1 MEIYIGVG
9 SNIEAENNIL
19 SALNILQNRGIRLC
33 RISTY
38 YRTEAL
44 RHKENPYYIN
54 GILTISTD
62 VKTYEDLDRILK
74 ETEKK
79 CGRIRR
85 DDKWVSRTI
94 DLDILLMKDY
104 ISEDIMERDFIYI
117 PLLELEPELE
127 LPGYGRLIDL
137 VDPDRKKNMNPLS
150 VFTENLRSMIN
161 E

>member
-9 SNIEAENNIL
+9 SNIEAEKNII
-19 SALNILQNRGIRLC
+19 SALTSLQNRGIKLC

-44 RHKENPYYIN
+44 RHKENPQYIN
-54 GILTISTD
+54 GILMISTD
-62 VKTYEDLDRILK
+62 VKSYDDLDRILK
-74 ETEKK
+74 ETEKE
-79 CGRIRR
+79 CGRIRS
-85 DDKWVSRTI
+85 DDKWASRTI

-104 ISEDIMERDFIYI
+104 ISEDIMERDFIYV
-117 PLLELEPELE
+117 PLLELDPEIV

-137 VDPDRKKNMNPLS
+137 VDPDKNKNMNPLY
-150 VFTENLRSMIN
+150 VFTEFLRSMLN